1 MGSRMTWMQI
11 CRTDDFRG
19 HWVALDNCRYD
30 HTTAAPVEGDV
41 VDTDED
47 LAELCGRMRAADK
60 SHCAILYC
68 DDEVIIEAPP
78 PSSGASRPRVAQ
90 H

>member
-1 MGSRMTWMQI
+1 MTWTQI
-11 CRTDDFRG
+11 CRSDTFRG

-30 HTTAAPVEGDV
+30 QTTASPVEGDV

-47 LAELCGRMRAADK
+47 LAELCGRIRAADK

-68 DDEVIIEAPP
+68 DEEVIVETPP
-78 PSSGASRPRVAQ
+78 PTSDRALRPRAA
-90 H
+90 HH